1 MGLTAHQRSLITK
14 ARTGGGSDLGVALD
28 DPVCCYLLA
37 TIVSDLGLEQSFP
50 DIPGHVEPF
59 FGSKSISDL
68 RLPGLNFLTLFERL
82 VYERPDADTYFFC
95 LATLHK
101 ARLKYERI
109 LQSQAIPTIDQVGPR
124 GLLQYGTLSTSGLV
138 GLLFWR
144 KWMFD
149 IDNRAGQETGYVFE
163 PIIAYAIGGVP
174 YSAKKS
180 PVKRGGR
187 GDQGRQVDCVI
198 NDKAYEIKIR
208 VTIAAS
214 GQGRWHEELEFPKD
228 CQASGYQPVLVVLD
242 PTPNSKLDELS
253 RAFISAGGE
262 AYIGMQAWNHLA
274 EAAGS
279 TMAAFLELYVHQPL
293 RSLVSAVR
301 DELPELRLRFD
312 QDNIVMEIGT
322 EYLAIQR
329 TLTENLV
336 AEPEELPEDV
346 DESGPVP

>member
-1 MGLTAHQRSLITK
+1 MGLTANQRSLITK
-14 ARTGGGSDLGVALD
+14 ACTGGGSDVGVSLD
-28 DPVCCYLLA
+28 DSVCCYLLA
-37 TIVSDLGLEQSFP
+37 TIVNDLGIRQIFP
-50 DIPGHVEPF
+50 DISSNLESF
-59 FGSKSISDL
+59 FGSKNISNLKLQGID
-68 RLPGLNFLTLFERL
+68 FYAFFERL
-82 VYERPDADTYFFC
+82 ISELPDADTYFFC

-149 IDNRAGQETGYVFE
+149 IDNRAAQETGYVFE

-180 PVKRGGR
+180 PVKRGGQ
-187 GDQGRQVDCVI
+187 GDQGRQVDCVV
-198 NDKAYEIKIR
+198 NNKAYEIKIR

-214 GQGRWHEELEFPKD
+214 GQGRWSEELEFPKD
-228 CQASGYQPVLVVLD
+228 CQASGFQPVLVVLD

-253 RAFISAGGE
+253 HAFINAGGE
-262 AYIGMQAWNHLA
+262 FYIGEQAWRHLT
-274 EAAGS
+274 ETAGS
-279 TMAAFLELYVHQPL
+279 TMARFLELYVHQPL
-293 RSLVSAVR
+293 RSLVLAVP
-301 DELPELRLRFD
+301 DQLPELRLRFD
-312 QDNIVMEIGT
+312 SDKIVMEVGT

-329 TLTENLV
+329 TITENLV